1 MNVTA
6 KIYPRDYTTF
16 VNSMKNIDISQAT
29 LYNTH
34 GFRE

>member
-16 VNSMKNIDISQAT
+16 VNSMKNVYFASNFI
-29 LYNTH
+29 
-34 GFRE
+34 